1 MSDAPAAWSWLA
13 SRPIAHR
20 GLHAESRGI
29 IENSL
34 AAAAAAIAHNYAIE
48 CDVQM
53 TKDGEAVVFHDEKL
67 DRLTPAHGD
76 LHDRSA
82 FELVRIGYRDGEG
95 RIPLLTDLL
104 AAVAG
109 RVPLIVEI
117 KSRFDDD
124 LRLAARVAAL
134 IADYSGPLALKSFD
148 PAILA
153 HFRETALARPLGL
166 VAQAAYD
173 AADWPDLSRE
183 KRQALATFADYQR
196 TRPDFLSW
204 NIADLPHATTTL
216 WRSGLCRPLLTWTVR
231 TPAQAGVAAH
241 FADQIVFE
249 GLDPEAVSSAN
260 VNFG

>member
-1 MSDAPAAWSWLA
+1 LSAAPAAWPWLV

-20 GLHAESRGI
+20 GLHAKSQGI

-34 AAAAAAIAHNYAIE
+34 AAAAAAIARNYAIE

-67 DRLTPAHGD
+67 DRLTPARGD

-82 FELVRIGYRDGEG
+82 LEVVQIGYRDGEG

-117 KSRFDDD
+117 KSQFDDD
-124 LRLAARVAAL
+124 FRLAARVAAL
-134 IADYSGPLALKSFD
+134 IANYNGPLALKSFD

-153 HFRETALARPLGL
+153 HFRKAALARPLGL
-166 VAQAAYD
+166 VAQASYD
-173 AADWPDLSRE
+173 EADWPDLSWER
-183 KRQALATFADYQR
+183 RQALATFACYER

-216 WRSGLCRPLLTWTVR
+216 WRSGLCLPLLTWTVR
-231 TPAQAGVAAH
+231 TSEQAGIAAR

-249 GLDPEAVSSAN
+249 GLDPEAAFSTN
-260 VNFG
+260 VIF